1 MSKGKTKSG
10 FSYTVSDDLGDDIE
24 LLEGLTR
31 LDKGE
36 VAVLPDVLRKIL
48 GEKQKEKLYEHLRTK
63 DGRVPITSVS
73 EELVEIFTAQGD
85 KAKKS

>member
-10 FSYTVSDDLGDDIE
+10 FSYTISDNLGDDIE
-24 LLEGLTR
+24 LLENLTR

-36 VAVLPDVLRKIL
+36 VVVLPDVLKKIL
-48 GEKQKEKLYEHLRTK
+48 GEKQKEKLYEHLRTE
-63 DGRVPITSVS
+63 DGRVPITAVS
-73 EELVEIFTAQGD
+73 EELAEIFAAQGD